1 MTKTINPAVGHD
13 PLSRLN
19 PMTALADHG
28 AEIDYTEPKV
38 SIGSLNCREPGPLT
52 RA

>member
-1 MTKTINPAVGHD
+1 
-13 PLSRLN
+13 
-19 PMTALADHG
+19 MTALADHG